1 MKKQRYTIGSMKVDE
16 VRTKTRRDFPFVDGR
31 FKDLF
36 FFFAMINQGSNIA
49 TIRGIIIF
57 SKVGGIHS
65 IHI

>member
-1 MKKQRYTIGSMKVDE
+1 MRSEQKHVGIFHSLMEDSKIC
-16 VRTKTRRDFPFVDGR
+16 
-31 FKDLF
+31 